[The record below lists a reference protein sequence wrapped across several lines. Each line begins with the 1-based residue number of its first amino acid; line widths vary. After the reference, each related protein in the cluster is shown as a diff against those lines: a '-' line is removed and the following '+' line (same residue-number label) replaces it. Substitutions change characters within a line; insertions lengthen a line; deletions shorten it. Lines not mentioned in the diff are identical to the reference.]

1 MCERDFR
8 KEYKCRT
15 EWVRGERWKFGR
27 FENGQDREAHDTV
40 AFWTFDTLE
49 VRKMSV
55 TTKKLKEYSYKCP
68 WVMVRGLCRGRI
80 FCSHVGSV
88 EKIMGAM
95 FLNLS
100 DKGVVEERKWTIA
113 LLEKFGICR

>member
-1 MCERDFR
+1 MVLVGYYVQKKPQVIHDWMDRSAHDMCERDFR

-55 TTKKLKEYSYKCP
+55 TTKKLKEYPYKCQ

-88 EKIMGAM
+88 EKIM
-95 FLNLS
+95 S
-100 DKGVVEERKWTIA
+100 Q
-113 LLEKFGICR
+113 